1 MIVWQRDAVSAFIAL
16 GANLGDAAAT
26 VRRAIDGL
34 AQLPQTQLLAWSP
47 LYASAPVDAQGPDY
61 VNAVAQ
67 VRTGLTAP
75 ELLQHLGQAELQ
87 AGRTRPY
94 RHAPRTLDLDLLLY
108 GDGCIDSPALT
119 LPHPRMAQ
127 RAFVLLPLADI
138 APQRVSPEALR
149 AVAGQAIRRLPG

>member
-1 MIVWQRDAVSAFIAL
+1 MTAWQRDAVSAFIAL

-75 ELLQHLGQAELQ
+75 ELLQHLGHGQ
-87 AGRTRPY
+87 P
-94 RHAPRTLDLDLLLY
+94 RHQVD
-108 GDGCIDSPALT
+108 
-119 LPHPRMAQ
+119 
-127 RAFVLLPLADI
+127 
-138 APQRVSPEALR
+138 EALHPDAQALCLGVR
-149 AVAGQAIRRLPG
+149 QGCGGKQAPDIGLLQQGLGVVLQKRGVAHLRVEPVVGDHHHNAA

>member
-1 MIVWQRDAVSAFIAL
+1 MSAAAARAPVIAYVAL
-16 GANLGDAAAT
+16 GANLGDAAAM

-75 ELLQHLGQAELQ
+75 S
-87 AGRTRPY
+87 
-94 RHAPRTLDLDLLLY
+94 
-108 GDGCIDSPALT
+108 C
-119 LPHPRMAQ
+119 
-127 RAFVLLPLADI
+127 
-138 APQRVSPEALR
+138 
-149 AVAGQAIRRLPG
+149 